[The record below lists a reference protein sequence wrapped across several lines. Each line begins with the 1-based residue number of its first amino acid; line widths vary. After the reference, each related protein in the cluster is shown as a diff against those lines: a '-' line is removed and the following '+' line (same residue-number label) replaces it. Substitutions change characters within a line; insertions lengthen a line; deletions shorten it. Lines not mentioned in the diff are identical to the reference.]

1 MWGVAGQSNEF
12 RDSVG
17 FAKIAVAINW
27 DSQQPSPDDEE
38 DSRKYRQ
45 EYQPLKIID
54 KNISPKYIDKNI
66 SPQKY
71 LLNMSTSP
79 PQKNKMKMKS
89 K

>member
-1 MWGVAGQSNEF
+1 MFIFRNVLDLMNVALKRQCNEF

-45 EYQPLKIID
+45 EYQPLK
-54 KNISPKYIDKNI
+54 
-66 SPQKY
+66 
-71 LLNMSTSP
+71 LLTRI
-79 PQKNKMKMKS
+79 
-89 K
+89 